1 MLPEADAWAPLGLW
15 PDRARHKA
23 AAAIRADV
31 EQHAL
36 DAIGAE
42 RALIAAD
49 PRIGRVRWQILVAIF
64 AIRPEFEHAPPLAR
78 WPHFDDVGGE
88 DHVLLADERRVARR
102 GKIAREQPYAV
113 RRVGHDLGFGAV
125 REGDARA
132 RRQRTDVDRVAHSRS
147 HGLPP
152 V

>member
-42 RALIAAD
+42 RALVAAD
-49 PRIGRVRWQILVAIF
+49 PRIGRVRRQILVAIF
-64 AIRPEFEHAPPLAR
+64 AIRPEFEHALPYPAGR
-78 WPHFDDVGGE
+78 TATTSAAKTMSSWPMSAGSRGE
-88 DHVLLADERRVARR
+88 ER
-102 GKIAREQPYAV
+102 
-113 RRVGHDLGFGAV
+113 
-125 REGDARA
+125 
-132 RRQRTDVDRVAHSRS
+132 
-147 HGLPP
+147 
-152 V
+152 